1 MIMKRTITGLFAA
14 ALMVA
19 TLASAIAQT
28 SGGASLD
35 LDAKLPF
42 DPAVRRGTLPNGL
55 QYFIRANKKPENRA
69 ELRLALNV
77 GSTSED
83 DDQQGLA
90 HFVEHMAFNG
100 TKNFAKNDIVGFL
113 ESIGMRFGAD
123 LNAHTSFD
131 ETVYQLQLPTEDM
144 KIVDKGV
151 QILEDWAH
159 NMSMEDVEI
168 DKERGVII
176 EELRLRLGAEFRMSQ
191 KQYPI
196 LYYGSRFPQ
205 RWPIGKKEILE
216 TFKHDV
222 IKRFY
227 RDWYRPDLMAVIV
240 VGDFDPAKVEEM
252 VVRHFSKIKPAAKP
266 RDREWY
272 PMPDHKQTLFA
283 IATDPEGTRSSVSV
297 MYKHDYKPD
306 VTVADY
312 RQGIVDATYNQ
323 MLNQRLYEL
332 SQQPDAP
339 FLGAFSSKGSF
350 NRAKEI
356 YRLSAGVK
364 NGGIEQGLEAI
375 LTEAKRVEKFGFT
388 PTELERVKKDM
399 LRSFEQAYAERDKI
413 ESGQYAEE
421 YVSYFTNLA
430 PAPGIDYEFA
440 LYQKYVNSITLD
452 EVNHLAAT
460 LIRDDNRVF
469 SVNAPQKE
477 GVAVPDSAALLAI
490 VKKVEGKEVTPYVDH
505 VSDQPLLAAKPAAGN
520 VVETKTIP
528 ELGVTE
534 WKLSNGIRVV
544 MKPTDFKNDEVSFTA
559 YSQGGTSLASDADFI
574 PASTASAVIPLGG
587 VAQFDQIALQKMLTG
602 KAAGVSP
609 YINELQEGMNG
620 SASPKDLETMFQLI
634 YLYATQ
640 PRMDPKAFETFK
652 ASQRASLQNRN
663 ARPET
668 AFQDT
673 VTNVLS
679 QYNFRRKPWTEE
691 TLEKL
696 DLQKSYDF
704 YRQRFAD
711 MGDFTFVFV
720 GNFKPEEIK
729 PMIET
734 YLGGLPSKG
743 AQENWKDLGIRPPT
757 GVINKSVRKGVE
769 QKGQVRIALTGPFEW
784 SRKNRLDMRALM
796 DVADIRLRES
806 LREDKGGVYSPAAF
820 GSASHYPV
828 PTYSINILYGCDPKR
843 ADELVEATLEVMKQ
857 LKANGPSAE
866 DLQKVKEMFLRERE
880 TNLKN
885 NQYWLGTLQY
895 YYLNQEDP
903 MQIIRDEQM
912 IKNISAEDVKRAA
925 NLYFNMDNRVTVVMY
940 PETM

>member
-1 MIMKRTITGLFAA
+1 MKRTIRGLFAA

-19 TLASAIAQT
+19 TLTSAIAQT

-35 LDAKLPF
+35 LDAPLPF

-144 KIVDKGV
+144 KIVDKGI

-159 NMSMEDVEI
+159 NISMEDVEI

-176 EELRLRLGAEFRMSQ
+176 EEMRLRLGAEFRMSQ

-196 LYYGSRFPQ
+196 MYYGSRFPE

-227 RDWYRPDLMAVIV
+227 RDWYRPDLMAVVV

-252 VVRHFSKIKPAAKP
+252 VVRHFSKIKPAATP
-266 RDREWY
+266 RTREWF

-306 VTVADY
+306 LTVRDY
-312 RQGIVDATYNQ
+312 RQGIVDAIYNQ
-323 MLNQRLYEL
+323 MLNQRLYEI
-332 SQQPDAP
+332 SQEPNAP

-350 NRAKEI
+350 NRAKEM

-421 YVSYFTNLA
+421 YVNYFTSLV

-452 EVNHLAAT
+452 EVNRLAAE
-460 LIRDDNRVF
+460 LIREDNRVF
-469 SVNAPQKE
+469 TVTAPQKD
-477 GVAVPDSAALLAI
+477 GVAVPDSTGLLAI
-490 VKKVEGKEVTPYVDH
+490 VKKVEAKEVMPYVDQ
-505 VSDQPLLAAKPAAGN
+505 VSDQPLLAAKPAAGK
-520 VVETKTIP
+520 VVETKTTP
-528 ELGVTE
+528 ELGLTE

-559 YSQGGTSLASDADFI
+559 FSQGGTSLASDADFI
-574 PASTASAVIPLGG
+574 PASTASIVIPMGG
-587 VAQFDQIALQKMLTG
+587 VGQFDQIALQKMLTG
-602 KAAGVSP
+602 KAADVSP
-609 YINELQEGMNG
+609 YINELQEGING

-679 QYNFRRKPWTEE
+679 QYHFRRKPWTEE
-691 TLEKL
+691 TLEKV

-743 AQENWKDLGIRPPT
+743 GQENWKDLGIRTPT
-757 GVINKSVRKGVE
+757 GVINKAVRKGVE

-796 DVADIRLRES
+796 DVLDIRLRES

-820 GSASHYPV
+820 GSSSHYPV

-843 ADELVEATLEVMKQ
+843 ADELVGATLDVMKQ

-880 TNLKN
+880 TNLQN
-885 NQYWLGTLQY
+885 NRYWLSTLQF

-903 MQIIRDEQM
+903 MQVIRDEQM
-912 IKNISAEDVKRAA
+912 IKDISPEDVKRAA
-925 NLYFNMDNRVTVVMY
+925 NRYFNMDNRITVVMY

>member
-1 MIMKRTITGLFAA
+1 MKRTIRGLFAA

-19 TLASAIAQT
+19 TLTSAIAQT

-35 LDAKLPF
+35 LDATLPF

-144 KIVDKGV
+144 KIVDKGI

-159 NMSMEDVEI
+159 NISMEDVEI

-176 EELRLRLGAEFRMSQ
+176 EEMRLRLGAEFRMSQ

-196 LYYGSRFPQ
+196 MYYGSRFPE

-227 RDWYRPDLMAVIV
+227 RDWYRPDLMAVVV

-252 VVRHFSKIKPAAKP
+252 VVRHFSKIKPAATP
-266 RDREWY
+266 RTREWF

-306 VTVADY
+306 LTVRDY
-312 RQGIVDATYNQ
+312 RQGIVDAIYNQ
-323 MLNQRLYEL
+323 MLNQRLYEI
-332 SQQPDAP
+332 SQEPNAP

-350 NRAKEI
+350 NRAKEM

-421 YVSYFTNLA
+421 YVNYFTSLV

-452 EVNHLAAT
+452 EVNRLAAE

-469 SVNAPQKE
+469 TVTAPQKE
-477 GVAVPDSAALLAI
+477 GVAVPDSTGLLAI
-490 VKKVEGKEVTPYVDH
+490 VKKVEAKEVMQYVDQ
-505 VSDQPLLAAKPAAGN
+505 VSDQPLLATKPTAGK
-520 VVETKTIP
+520 VVETKTTP
-528 ELGVTE
+528 ELNVTE

-559 YSQGGTSLASDADFI
+559 FSHGGTSLASDADFI
-574 PASTASAVIPLGG
+574 PASTASAVIPMGG
-587 VAQFDQIALQKMLTG
+587 VGQFDQIALQKMLTG
-602 KAAGVSP
+602 KAADVSP
-609 YINELQEGMNG
+609 YINELQEGLNG

-652 ASQRASLQNRN
+652 ASQNASLQNRN

-679 QYNFRRKPWTEE
+679 QYHFRRKPWTEE
-691 TLEKL
+691 TLEKV

-734 YLGGLPSKG
+734 YLGGLPSNGGK
-743 AQENWKDLGIRPPT
+743 ENWKDLGIRPPT
-757 GVINKSVRKGVE
+757 GVINKAVRKGVE

-796 DVADIRLRES
+796 DVLDIRLRES

-820 GSASHYPV
+820 GSSSHYPV

-843 ADELVEATLEVMKQ
+843 ADELVGATLDVMKQ

-885 NQYWLGTLQY
+885 NRYWLSTLQF

-903 MQIIRDEQM
+903 MQVIRDEQM
-912 IKNISAEDVKRAA
+912 IKDISPDDVKRAA
-925 NLYFNMDNRVTVVMY
+925 NRYFNMDNRVTVVMY